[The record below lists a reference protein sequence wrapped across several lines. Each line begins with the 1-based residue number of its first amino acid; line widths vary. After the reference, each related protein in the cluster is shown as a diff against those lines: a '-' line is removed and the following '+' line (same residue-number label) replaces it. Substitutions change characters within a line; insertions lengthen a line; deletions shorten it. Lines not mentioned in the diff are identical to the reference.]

1 MNKAL
6 VKRRNAIF
14 KAGSEVSA
22 LGIAKLAQR
31 TPHAVIFGGGKVG
44 RGFLAQLLS
53 RSGWTFTLVE
63 AHQETVNALQ
73 KHGGW
78 HTFNLATQ
86 ETEWIEPQGVFH
98 TSQDL
103 EKSSIMQI

>member
-1 MNKAL
+1 MNKSL
-6 VKRRNAIF
+6 VKRRKAIF

-22 LGIAKLAQR
+22 LGIAIGAR

-53 RSGWTFTLVE
+53 RSGWTFTLVD
-63 AHQETVNALQ
+63 AHQEIVNALQ

-78 HTFNLATQ
+78 HTFNLAT
-86 ETEWIEPQGVFH
+86 PKPNGL
-98 TSQDL
+98 SL
-103 EKSSIMQI
+103 